1 LQYFLHK
8 KQSRPSH
15 FSSRYSLGESPFIR
29 VKNYASYELGGFS
42 EEAKRRYR
50 DEHWEADLQKAFD
63 AGRSMAEAILEE

>member
-1 LQYFLHK
+1 
-8 KQSRPSH
+8 
-15 FSSRYSLGESPFIR
+15 